1 MKLIVQQALAELG
14 QSSLSSLAAVRNMV
28 ANLRAGRPIN
38 VHLDQLVLF
47 FSLLALQLLL
57 VKVLS
62 PSPWGLLA
70 YSCWGLLLG
79 AAVSVV
85 YFYNKKRKREVC
97 DVMGVN
103 LGLKGLQHLLGSLPT
118 WLSYTEREKVL
129 WFNYVLEK
137 VWPFYDKGVCKLVKT
152 QTEAVFEQQLR
163 SLKVPGL
170 KSIAFKQLTFGDAPF
185 RVESVLVSDKQQGG
199 LVLELDL
206 RWCGE
211 ANITLAIEL
220 SAGEFTKICPKV
232 TDISFVGSLRVTLA
246 PLVDRLPGFGAA
258 VVTFRKPPRLK
269 YRLDFGHA
277 LGGQYIA
284 GVVKPFINHVIDN
297 VLLNM
302 LVWPQRLV
310 VPVLPDED
318 MAVHV
323 ARLAYRSQGVLR
335 VTVISAKE
343 LRKTDTFGSADP
355 LVELSTDGKQVV
367 SSRTI
372 KNSLTPQWDE
382 TFWLL
387 VQEPRSQELKVSV
400 YDRDFFSAKVQ
411 APPPLAARRLC
422 CPLLQRSCLDR
433 SPLHLVSAT
442 ITIVRVTMHPP
453 NLALHP
459 PNFALLRT
467 PANYSATS
475 MRANG
480 MSLLANAAT
489 ASGSVSELLTLNIGQ
504 TFGAKELMGRCLV
517 KLAPVTAAAPEPV
530 TAWYHLGLGD
540 WANPEG
546 CGKGEGK
553 VQLRCAYRS
562 FDSFKREEP
571 LTADTGIVIVR
582 VITAEHLQRAPGRKN
597 TAMTAYVR
605 VKCGD
610 DSASVPPLTSTAN
623 HTWTNANTLE
633 FYDVKFS
640 SNIKLKVM
648 ERALQDDSLGN
659 LEVLV
664 SDIAD
669 ACDFNPLSGGREHG
683 FMLRHFPLEDGGGA
697 RLTASLRFVPCC

>member
-400 YDRDFFSAKVQ
+400 YDRDFFSAK
-411 APPPLAARRLC
+411 
-422 CPLLQRSCLDR
+422 
-433 SPLHLVSAT
+433 
-442 ITIVRVTMHPP
+442 
-453 NLALHP
+453 
-459 PNFALLRT
+459 
-467 PANYSATS
+467 
-475 MRANG
+475 
-480 MSLLANAAT
+480 
-489 ASGSVSELLTLNIGQ
+489 ELLTLNIGQ

-530 TAWYHLGLGD
+530 TAWYHLGRGD